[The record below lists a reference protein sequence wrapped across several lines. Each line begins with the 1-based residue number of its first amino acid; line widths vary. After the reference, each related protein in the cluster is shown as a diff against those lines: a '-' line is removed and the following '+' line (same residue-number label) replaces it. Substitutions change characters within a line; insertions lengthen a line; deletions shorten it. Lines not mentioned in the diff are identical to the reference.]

1 METEQKNKEKIVKIF
16 IILVIAFS
24 TVKLILDSVMPIFD
38 ELCADKAKSIATIVS
53 NEQSTEVMKDHT
65 YDELFT
71 IEKDNDGN
79 VIMIKSNIVKINE
92 NTLTIEEILPR
103 KNELDRPVVSNVDIA
118 LIVTSV
124 KKPDLSLSLLDKE
137 LSVVLANNIK
147 PVICLTKLD
156 LLSKKELKELKPLI
170 KYYKKIG
177 VLVTDNNHLGKLK
190 KILKN
195 NLVVLTGQTGA
206 GKSSLLNKLD
216 KKLNLE
222 TKPISDALNRGVHTT
237 RHTEIYKIGKI
248 YFVDTPGFSAL
259 DLKNIDSEKLKET
272 FLEFNKYN
280 CDFKNCNHLKEK
292 ECKVI
297 DAVSKGE
304 ILPSRY
310 INYTRFIKECHE
322 NNRKL
327 YK

>member
-1 METEQKNKEKIVKIF
+1 MEGRITKQISNQYTVTAKEGNYICSPRGKFRNLGLSPLVGDIVKI
-16 IILVIAFS
+16 
-24 TVKLILDSVMPIFD
+24 D
-38 ELCADKAKSIATIVS
+38 E
-53 NEQSTEVMKDHT
+53 E
-65 YDELFT
+65 
-71 IEKDNDGN
+71 
-79 VIMIKSNIVKINE
+79 
-92 NTLTIEEILPR
+92 TLTIEEILPR

-137 LSVVLANNIK
+137 LCVIIANNIK

-156 LLSKKELKELKPLI
+156 LLNKKEMSELNNLI

-177 VLVTDNNHLGKLK
+177 IEVTDNKHLSKLK
-190 KILKN
+190 KLLKN
-195 NLVVLTGQTGA
+195 KLVVLTGQTGA

-259 DLKNIDSEKLKET
+259 DLKNIDGEKLKKS
-272 FLEFNKYN
+272 FLEFNKYS
-280 CDFKNCNHLKEK
+280 CDFKDCNHLKEK
-292 ECKVI
+292 GCKVI
-297 DAVSKGE
+297 DGVTKEE

>member
-1 METEQKNKEKIVKIF
+1 MIIGRITKQVSNQYSVTTNGEDYICGARGKFRNLGLSPLVGDIVK
-16 IILVIAFS
+16 VN
-24 TVKLILDSVMPIFD
+24 P
-38 ELCADKAKSIATIVS
+38 E
-53 NEQSTEVMKDHT
+53 
-65 YDELFT
+65 
-71 IEKDNDGN
+71 
-79 VIMIKSNIVKINE
+79 
-92 NTLTIEEILPR
+92 TLTIEEILPR
-103 KNELDRPVVSNVDIA
+103 KNELDRPVVSNVDVA

-124 KKPDLSLSLLDKE
+124 KKPDLSFSLLDKE
-137 LSVVLANNIK
+137 LCVVLANKIK

-156 LLSKKELKELKPLI
+156 LLNKTELKELKPLI

-177 VLVTDNNHLGKLK
+177 IEVTDNRHLSKLK
-190 KILKN
+190 RILNK

-222 TKPISDALNRGVHTT
+222 TKPISTSLNRGVHTT

-259 DLKNIDSEKLKET
+259 DLKNIDSNKLKET
-272 FLEFNKYN
+272 FIEFNNYN
-280 CDFKNCNHLKEK
+280 CDFKDCNHLKEK
-292 ECKVI
+292 NCAVI
-297 DAVSKGE
+297 NAVSKGE

-310 INYTRFIKECHE
+310 INYTRFIKETYE